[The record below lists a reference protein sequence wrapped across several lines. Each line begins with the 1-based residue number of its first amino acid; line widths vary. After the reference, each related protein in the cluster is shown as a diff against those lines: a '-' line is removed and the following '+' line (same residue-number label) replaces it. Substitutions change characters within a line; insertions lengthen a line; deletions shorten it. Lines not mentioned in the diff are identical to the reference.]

1 MGYKFRE
8 SKRIAKIEID
18 GKLYPVA
25 ITKEMGTRLAALK
38 NNSSEDMKSEEAAV
52 AYIDGLI
59 DGILGRGKAAEI
71 FEGRPVDVFERVDV
85 LKYICEELTGAVN
98 RLADSAKNV

>member
-8 SKRIAKIEID
+8 SKRIAKIEIED
-18 GKLYPVA
+18 KIYPVE
-25 ITKEMGTRLAALK
+25 ITKDFGERLKAIKGSEPVNVKDETAA
-38 NNSSEDMKSEEAAV
+38 AAYV
-52 AYIDGLI
+52 DGLI

-85 LKYICEELTGAVN
+85 LKYICGELTDAVN
-98 RLADSAKNV
+98 KLAESVKHV

>member
-18 GKLYPVA
+18 GKLYPVT
-25 ITKEMGTRLAALK
+25 ITKEMGARLAALK
-38 NNSSEDMKSEEAAV
+38 NDSSEDIKSEEAAV

-71 FEGRPVDVFERVDV
+71 FEGRPVDAFERVDV
-85 LKYICEELTGAVN
+85 LKYICEELTGAVGKF
-98 RLADSAKNV
+98 ADSIKHV